1 MIRSVVATVESLTV
15 LSPGAQ
21 EARVS
26 VCDPATGFT
35 TSRKAINLVE
45 LTGEISIGERV
56 LINTVAVELGL
67 GTGGVDFVIARLDR
81 ERVETTPQGHVLK
94 LRYTPLQ
101 VPILAAEAQ
110 ESVNHSLMQ
119 QFDTLNETP
128 VVCAELHSQLPAIC
142 AGAAWHL
149 EVSDFPRT
157 PRIVYVMTPGAS
169 LPIAF
174 SRLVPALKEKGW
186 LTATVTSGQ
195 AFGGDF
201 EAVNLYSALGIAKE
215 VAKADIIVTA
225 QGPGNVGTETPFG
238 FSGIE
243 QGEALNAVGALGGT
257 AIMAPRISFADPRS
271 RHQGVSHHTLT
282 ILKRVVHIHAWVA
295 LPRFRREIENE
306 TVRNSFE
313 DAHLEERYDF
323 PFIEAN
329 SGYEALENSGLN
341 VTTMG
346 RSLSQDSAFFLTAV
360 AAGILAGQCA
370 DDRR

>member
-1 MIRSVVATVESLTV
+1 MIRSVVATVESILV
-15 LSPGAQ
+15 SSPGAQ

-26 VCDPATGFT
+26 VYDPATGLA

-67 GTGGVDFVIARLDR
+67 GTGGADFVIARLDH
-81 ERVETTPQGHVLK
+81 ERVETTPPGHILK

-110 ESVNHSLMQ
+110 ESANHSLMR
-119 QFDTLNETP
+119 QFETLNETP

-149 EVSDFPRT
+149 QLSNFPRT

-186 LTATVTSGQ
+186 LAATVTSGQ
-195 AFGGDF
+195 AFGGDY

-225 QGPGNVGTETPFG
+225 QGPGNVGTDTPFG

-257 AIMAPRISFADPRS
+257 AIMAPRVSFADPRG
-271 RHQGVSHHTLT
+271 RHRGVSHHTLT
-282 ILKRVVHIHAWVA
+282 ILKRVVHIYAWVA
-295 LPRFRREIENE
+295 LPRFKLEIENQ
-306 TVRNSFE
+306 TVRKCFE
-313 DAHLEERYDF
+313 DAHLGERYDF
-323 PFIEAN
+323 PFIEAD
-329 SGYEALENSGLN
+329 GGFEALENSGLN